1 MAEARDWHEL
11 QRPGLGDEFI
21 DAVDSA
27 VDSVLGFAAAH
38 PVVYRRSR
46 RFLLPRFP
54 YCLYY
59 RVDDAGI
66 IVVACLHAVRD
77 PEHHRRRSRAN
88 TRFVTRERLAY
99 PVSASRAS

>member
-1 MAEARDWHEL
+1 MRSAWFLTAAVADVAEARDWYDL

-27 VDSVLGFAAAH
+27 VDSILEFPDAH
-38 PVVYRRSR
+38 PIAYRSSR
-46 RFLLPRFP
+46 RFLLARFP

-59 RVDDAGI
+59 CVDHAGI

-77 PEHHRRRSRAN
+77 PEHHRRRSRG
-88 TRFVTRERLAY
+88 
-99 PVSASRAS
+99 